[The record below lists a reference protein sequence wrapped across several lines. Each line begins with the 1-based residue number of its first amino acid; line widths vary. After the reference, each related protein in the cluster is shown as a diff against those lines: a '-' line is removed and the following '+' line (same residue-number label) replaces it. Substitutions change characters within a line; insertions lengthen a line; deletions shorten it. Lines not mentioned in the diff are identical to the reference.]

1 MGKDSQSTDKLPRP
15 QKSKLSV
22 NQYPS
27 SRDPK
32 IMKLGSNMNSTSIVV
47 DHINNLPTI
56 NLNNRISKAHDLYQ
70 KNLKLFDAI
79 QKTKSTIPKKQYLM
93 QLDEKN

>member
-1 MGKDSQSTDKLPRP
+1 
-15 QKSKLSV
+15 
-22 NQYPS
+22 
-27 SRDPK
+27 
-32 IMKLGSNMNSTSIVV
+32 MKLGSNMNSTSIVV